1 MGRRKA
7 FRIVKLNRE
16 IRVRVTVTVENAAG
30 LTSKSSKKI
39 TLKAPRRQ
47 RRRR

>member
-30 LTSKSSKKI
+30 LTIKSSKKI